1 MSGFK
6 TGNIDLDDVFIVES
20 NSDNR
25 STGYKMSD
33 GSDLINRYR
42 LRSSDITQGDPTGYK
57 VGNNDLSDY
66 FVDKTNVPT
75 EAVVKIT
82 SSAGE
87 PVIPVSVMHHTPGYP
102 YSVANGTVLSFS
114 ISNLT
119 PGKQL
124 QIQKIY
130 GGNGG
135 YGISSRYGSRGGHSY
150 AVSLDGTLLAVAG
163 AGGGCGAGNGHIGA
177 SAFYDGLTEPYDYN
191 NHHNPNGTTNWGNG
205 MTIGGYVDGNNDR
218 YWYGLNARPWHAP
231 GGDGGSHEDMQT
243 GIYYSN
249 HGQISKRSGWNFNTT
264 YYFSSTYYGYSGK
277 GGYLHGGD
285 GGSSR
290 AAGSHLGRDRSS
302 GGGGGGAG
310 YIGGGGAAGILTT
323 NGSIGSPGG
332 GSGSS
337 YLNQSLCTF
346 NSLTQNVSF
355 GNENVEVSYLYTVSG
370 QSNNSRETLTIN
382 DGSLDENGLY
392 VKTF

>member
-6 TGNIDLDDVFIVES
+6 TENIDLDDVFIVES

-25 STGYKMSD
+25 STGYKMSN

-42 LRSSDITQGDPTGYK
+42 IRSSAIPQGNPTGYK
-57 VGNNDLSDY
+57 VSDGNDLSY
-66 FVDKTNVPT
+66 FFLDKINTSA
-75 EAVVKIT
+75 EAIVKIT

-87 PVIPVSVMHHTPGYP
+87 PVLPASVMHYTPGYP

-177 SAFYDGLTEPYDYN
+177 SAFYNGLTEPYDYN

-205 MTIGGYVDGNNDR
+205 MTIGGYVVGNHR
-218 YWYGLNARPWHAP
+218 YWYGLNARPWHVP
-231 GGDGGSHEDMQT
+231 GGDGGSHEDVQT
-243 GIYYSN
+243 GIAYWSTAF
-249 HGQISKRSGWNFNTT
+249 ISGN
-264 YYFSSTYYGYSGK
+264 SSKEFGTVTVRNSGK
-277 GGYLHGGD
+277 GGSLFGGE
-285 GGSSR
+285 GGWAKAKVGDFSD
-290 AAGSHLGRDRSS
+290 RDRSS

-310 YIGGGGAAGILTT
+310 YIGGGGAAGKLTS
-323 NGSIGSPGG
+323 NGRIGSPGG

-370 QSNNSRETLTIN
+370 QSNNTRETLTVV
-382 DGSLDENGLY
+382 DGSLDGNGLY